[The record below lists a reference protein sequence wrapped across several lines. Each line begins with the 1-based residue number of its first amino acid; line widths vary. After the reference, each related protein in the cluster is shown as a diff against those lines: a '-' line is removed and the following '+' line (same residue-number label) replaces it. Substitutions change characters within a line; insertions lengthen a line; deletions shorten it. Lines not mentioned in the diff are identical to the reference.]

1 MGGFLFSVALS
12 VCSQNPWNWNDRK
25 GKDYLTISLWVSQ
38 NRLSYIIRFFL
49 GTTWAGNPKNGFL
62 RSRFFFVSP
71 SANHGLPHAFQQGLR
86 FRISRS
92 FQGSTASCVA
102 ASKMLRLGGIFGGK
116 NSLFLIQKE
125 EKNNAT
131 NLLTFFFADR
141 FGLISLFFVG
151 DWIFVDLSICQS
163 HMFHIKILIFNVT
176 VMTLYQKH

>member
-38 NRLSYIIRFFL
+38 NRSVTSFDSFWGLHEPVTPRTAFLDHVFFL
-49 GTTWAGNPKNGFL
+49 FLLVPTMGSRTLSSRAYDFGSPGRFRGRPHPVLLHQNAEAGRDFWRQEFVVFNPKRGKKQCNK
-62 RSRFFFVSP
+62 SP
-71 SANHGLPHAFQQGLR
+71 H
-86 FRISRS
+86 
-92 FQGSTASCVA
+92 
-102 ASKMLRLGGIFGGK
+102 
-116 NSLFLIQKE
+116 
-125 EKNNAT
+125 
-131 NLLTFFFADR
+131 FFFADR